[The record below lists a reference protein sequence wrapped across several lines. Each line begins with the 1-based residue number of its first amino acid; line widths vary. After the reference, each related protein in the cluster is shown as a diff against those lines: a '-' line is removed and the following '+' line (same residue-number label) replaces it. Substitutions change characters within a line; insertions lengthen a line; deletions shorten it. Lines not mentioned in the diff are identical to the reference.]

1 MSAATPPEASLP
13 ILAGMPSAFILRV
26 PFVTRAP
33 SQRRPLVMVLVGML
47 VALLALLVPAARADT
62 VPVKSAELRIE
73 EGEVLLNAEF
83 DLNFNPT
90 LEEALQ
96 KGIPLYIVLE
106 FELTLSRWYWLD
118 EKVAQT
124 TLTSRVS

>member
-1 MSAATPPEASLP
+1 
-13 ILAGMPSAFILRV
+13 MPSAFILRV

-33 SQRRPLVMVLVGML
+33 SQRRPLVMVLAGML

-96 KGIPLYIVLE
+96 RGHPALYRSRIRADAQPLVLAGRKGGANHTDLA
-106 FELTLSRWYWLD
+106 LSSTR
-118 EKVAQT
+118 
-124 TLTSRVS
+124 